1 MTPRGCYCIIS
12 EHRIK
17 AIRACHGKEDITF
30 FMKYMRKSRGQCRL
44 SNALCY
50 FRFKSYVS
58 GTRKCGQSKTK

>member
-1 MTPRGCYCIIS
+1 MTPRVCYCIIN

-17 AIRACHGKEDITF
+17 TIRASDGKEDITF

-50 FRFKSYVS
+50 VRFKSDVS